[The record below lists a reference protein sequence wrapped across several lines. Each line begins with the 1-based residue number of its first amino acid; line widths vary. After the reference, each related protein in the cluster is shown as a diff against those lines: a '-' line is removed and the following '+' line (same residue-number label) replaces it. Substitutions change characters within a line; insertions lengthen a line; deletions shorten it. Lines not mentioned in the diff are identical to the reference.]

1 MATHKKQFF
10 KRHNIKEES
19 LGLGEISKISGISF
33 ADLKEVYNRGRGAWK
48 TNIASV
54 RVKGSFKKDPSA
66 PRSAK
71 LTAEQWGIAR
81 VYGLVNKLDRIKEGK
96 QKRINQDCDIAR
108 KYYKSVKCD
117 IKKK

>member
-1 MATHKKQFF
+1 M
-10 KRHNIKEES
+10 
-19 LGLGEISKISGISF
+19 GEISKISGVSF

-71 LTAEQWGIAR
+71 LTAEQWGQAR
-81 VYGLVNKLDRIKEGK
+81 VYSFVNKLDRIKEGK
-96 QKRINQDCDIAR
+96 QNRMNQDCNIAK
-108 KYYKSVKCD
+108 KYYKDFKCD
-117 IKKK
+117 IK